1 MAITI
6 QQEPSQFEP
15 IGRDLIIV
23 CTSSNSAQPKFKY
36 VFDVYVN
43 SVLKGRVL
51 IAQNNAQ
58 AGVFNFRELC
68 QDQLS
73 PEILCDKGDNVAYG
87 FQPGMDSPS
96 NLVQIMTGKAQIIY
110 EIEIGES
117 YAASATTAPV
127 IYPNLANRAGFLW
140 LASLPPYEKYQ
151 NSTTELFHNANTT
164 DAMLSDRVRNKVS
177 DCAPFSSLSPFDI
190 VIERVNSKSWRTLEI
205 TNDNGALNGN
215 DWQNVVYEAVKKD
228 GTVLTHSFIVG
239 QQSGLSSPASKKIN
253 VIPCGP
259 ANIEYLDNH
268 IPLADQPNT
277 LGSLLDYYKIYVT
290 DTGGLKCSLEYHF
303 VWDYQCC
310 GGVYRG
316 KFETATIMWLN
327 TRGGYDYFDFNMR
340 SSTQV
345 NVSKKQYRKV
355 RGNYAE
361 TDGSGTTGANQEF
374 QYNTQERGLTDSQN
388 YETRNWNLTSDWV
401 FESDYW
407 SLASLFSS
415 SSVFLLTTLPP
426 VAGQSISYNAVS
438 IPINVKTTNFSMIQ
452 TNGKKPQTLKLK
464 VTESVNRFLPNN

>member
-6 QQEPSQFEP
+6 EQQPSQFEP

-23 CTSSNSAQPKFKY
+23 VSSNNTTEPKFKY

-51 IAQNNAQ
+51 ISQNNANS
-58 AGVFNFRELC
+58 GVFNFRELC

-73 PEILCDKGDNVAYG
+73 PEIFCVNGDNVAYG
-87 FQPGMDSPS
+87 FQPGEDSPT
-96 NLVQIMTGKAQIIY
+96 NFKQISTGKAQINY
-110 EIEIGES
+110 EIKIGES
-117 YAASATTAPV
+117 YAPSATEAPV
-127 IYPNLANRAGFLW
+127 IYPDLASRKGFLW
-140 LASLPPYEKYQ
+140 LASLPPYQ
-151 NSTTELFHNANTT
+151 NYADDTTGLFHNASLA
-164 DAMLSDRVRNKVS
+164 DAMLSDRVRNKVA
-177 DCAPFSSLSPFDI
+177 DCAPFSNLSPFNRI
-190 VIERVNSKSWRTLEI
+190 IERVNSKSWRTLEV
-205 TNDNGALNGN
+205 TNDNGTLNGN
-215 DWQNVVYEAVKKD
+215 DWENIVYEAVKKD
-228 GTVLTHSFIVG
+228 GTVLTHTFPVT
-239 QQSGLSSPASKKIN
+239 QTSGFNTPGKKIN

-259 ANIEYLDNH
+259 ANIEFLDNH
-268 IPLADQPNT
+268 ITPADQPNT
-277 LGSLLDYYKIYVT
+277 LGSLLDYYKIYLT
-290 DTGGLKCSLEYHF
+290 DSGGLQRSVEYHF
-303 VWDYQCC
+303 VWDFQCC
-310 GGVYRG
+310 GGVYSG

-361 TDGSGTTGANQEF
+361 TDGDGTIGDNQKF

-388 YETRNWNLTSDWV
+388 YETRNWSLTSNWV

-415 SSVFLLTTLPP
+415 STVFLLTTLPP
-426 VAGQSISYNAVS
+426 VAGEGIDYNAVS
-438 IPINVKTTNFSMIQ
+438 IPVNVMDSNFSMIQ

-464 VTESVNRFLPNN
+464 VTESVSRFLPNN